1 MDNTYFLSQSSS
13 LTLVIIISLI
23 FAVLGIYHSKK
34 FHGISNYLTANRNIE
49 LFSLTTSLVAS
60 ALGAWI
66 LFGPVAAATWGG
78 IGAVIGY
85 ALGTAFPMIFL
96 IYFGKKI
103 RLEFPKGSSLIEF
116 MRKKFGKSLF
126 KLILLM
132 TIFYMFIFLCA
143 EVTAVAVLINYLSG
157 TDLWITALIVLLAT
171 LTYTLYGGLRASI
184 FTDNIQMIVIGFLL
198 LILILII
205 GSSTGDNFSFA
216 LIKEKNPQ
224 LLSSSYIPSY
234 TAGLTFFIAVAATNL
249 FHQGNWQRVYA
260 AKDYYTLKS
269 ALIISFFIIVPIVFL
284 MGFVGMV
291 SFSIDPSA
299 RADLGFFTLL
309 LKEQT
314 EMLSLIIVILG
325 LALTI
330 STVDTLVNAISSLF
344 VVDGKATF
352 NLDKKTDY
360 LKISKYFIIFLSL
373 IAFGVASK
381 GFDILYL
388 FLLADLFCCAFV
400 FTGSFEDGT
409 VFDTNVGKDK
419 PLVFQIGMKE
429 VIPGFEQGIVGA
441 NKGSKRKIKIPS
453 MLAYGEKGAGE
464 LIPPNSNLIFEF
476 KILDVL
482 SPNYEKIDSEKLE
495 NLINENAVAL
505 DIRLDNQWKK
515 TGVIKGSFQETAFDI
530 NGKFNVYLMD
540 KVRALAGAESQGIE
554 LIFISHDG
562 KTAEILGNAFAEDLG
577 FTNVY
582 VLDGGIQS
590 WIKSNKPLVSYN

>member
-1 MDNTYFLSQSSS
+1 MDKTYFIEPSTS
-13 LTLVIIISLI
+13 LTLVIVISLI

-34 FHGISNYLTANRNIE
+34 FGGINNYLTANRNIG

-96 IYFGKKI
+96 IYLGKKI
-103 RLEFPKGSSLIEF
+103 RNEFPKGSSLIEF

-157 TDLWITALIVLLAT
+157 TELWITALIVLIST

-184 FTDNIQMIVIGFLL
+184 FTDNIQMIVIGILL
-198 LILILII
+198 LTLISII
-205 GSSTGDNFSFA
+205 SSSSGNNFSFEF
-216 LIKEKNPQ
+216 IENKNPQ

-260 AKDYYTLKS
+260 AKNYQTLKS
-269 ALIISFFIIVPIVFL
+269 SLIISFFIIIPIVFL
-284 MGFVGMV
+284 MGFIGMV
-291 SFSIDPSA
+291 SFSLDSSTRP
-299 RADLGFFTLL
+299 DLGFFTLL
-309 LKEQT
+309 LKDQT
-314 EMLSLIIVILG
+314 ELLSLLIIVLG
-325 LALTI
+325 LSLTI

-360 LKISKYFIIFLSL
+360 LKISKYFIVFLSL
-373 IAFGVASK
+373 IVFGVASK

-400 FTGSFEDGT
+400 FTVFYSFY
-409 VFDTNVGKDK
+409 
-419 PLVFQIGMKE
+419 
-429 VIPGFEQGIVGA
+429 
-441 NKGSKRKIKIPS
+441 NK
-453 MLAYGEKGAGE
+453 
-464 LIPPNSNLIFEF
+464 
-476 KILDVL
+476 
-482 SPNYEKIDSEKLE
+482 
-495 NLINENAVAL
+495 INE
-505 DIRLDNQWKK
+505 K
-515 TGVIKGSFQETAFDI
+515 TAYIAIIIG
-530 NGKFNVYLMD
+530 L
-540 KVRALAGAESQGIE
+540 LAGFLMFPFPDFSKSLLVGVLMSKDLFSPFVSQS
-554 LIFISHDG
+554 LLFLSFIIA
-562 KTAEILGNAFAEDLG
+562 TFFAGNNFE
-577 FTNVY
+577 V
-582 VLDGGIQS
+582 
-590 WIKSNKPLVSYN
+590 KK